1 MKCCVT
7 LSLCLGFSLPMAAQ
21 VSMHYQKM
29 VQGKDGYQ
37 SRFVLKN
44 TSGQPLKND
53 WTIYFSQLP
62 QAVENVGTTAVKIWP
77 VNANFFANFLFL
89 CDG

>member
-1 MKCCVT
+1 MNKKMMKCCVT

-21 VSMHYQKM
+21 VAMHYQKM

-44 TSGQPLKND
+44 TSGQPLK
-53 WTIYFSQLP
+53 TIGQSISRNSRRQYRMWERRL
-62 QAVENVGTTAVKIWP
+62 
-77 VNANFFANFLFL
+77 
-89 CDG
+89 